1 MTTIKIAAMFCLI
14 ILIGLLVAY
23 LYHDSIKDLIGKAR
37 NKRPVKKL
45 KNPFDNSP
53 EELQNAPMLYIKLP
67 GWKYKQK
74 KKMEKTPIVIGSRRG
89 VDLPIYDDKKVQPRH
104 AQIRKVTTGAR
115 TYYELINLAKINP
128 TQYRNKLTKNK
139 DYEEMCYKDRQE
151 LGQDE
156 NFYVGDTKIHIKTPI
171 GPHKHSDTESM
182 EIDTE
187 NQKAKAGGSGK
198 AKEYKNAQKST
209 KGVGNSRKKGRK
221 NDDDTFEEEQL
232 SISNTQPYTFDI

>member
-37 NKRPVKKL
+37 NKRPVIKL

-53 EELQNAPMLYIKLP
+53 EELQNAPELYIKLP
-67 GWKYKQK
+67 GWKKYQIY
-74 KKMEKTPIVIGSRRG
+74 KMEKTPIVIGSRRG

-104 AQIRKVTTGAR
+104 AKIRKVTNGNH

-139 DYEEMCYKDRQE
+139 DYEEMCYKDR
-151 LGQDE
+151 
-156 NFYVGDTKIHIKTPI
+156 
-171 GPHKHSDTESM
+171 
-182 EIDTE
+182 
-187 NQKAKAGGSGK
+187 
-198 AKEYKNAQKST
+198 
-209 KGVGNSRKKGRK
+209 
-221 NDDDTFEEEQL
+221 
-232 SISNTQPYTFDI
+232 